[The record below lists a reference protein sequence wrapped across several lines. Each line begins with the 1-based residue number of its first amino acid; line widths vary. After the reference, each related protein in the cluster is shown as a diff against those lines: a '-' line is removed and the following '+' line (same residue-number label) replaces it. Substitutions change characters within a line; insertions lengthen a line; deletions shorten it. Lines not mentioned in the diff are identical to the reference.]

1 MTLVK
6 FNRPVV
12 RNNSPIMRNLFNEFF
27 EGLPYQDF
35 NLQSNAKSALV
46 NISEDE
52 KSYDLTFSVPGFKKE
67 EFKIEIEDQML
78 VVSGEHQ
85 ENKESNDKNYTRK
98 EFSFQNFKRSFTL
111 PENADTDHI
120 EARFE
125 NGILHVSLHKKVE
138 EKREAK
144 KIEVQ

>member
-6 FNRPVV
+6 FNRPVL
-12 RNNSPIMRNLFNEFF
+12 RNNSPSMRNLFNEFF
-27 EGLPYQDF
+27 EGLPYHDF
-35 NLQSNAKSALV
+35 SLQSNAKSALV

-67 EFKIEIEDQML
+67 EFQIEIEDQML
-78 VVSGEHQ
+78 VVSGEHK
-85 ENKESNDKNYTRK
+85 ENKETSDKNYTRK

-111 PENADTDHI
+111 PENADTENI

-138 EKREAK
+138 DKKEAK
-144 KIEVQ
+144 KIEIL